1 MSIKIQSDCWKIDLQ
16 PTTKLVLV
24 CLADFADDNG
34 RCYPSALLIA
44 GRTGLNERSVRRAIS
59 SLENDGHLSR
69 SFCTGKRTDYLIHP
83 CHSVTPV
90 TVSPLTEN
98 TRPLTE
104 NTRPLTETT
113 KTPDRGVNIT
123 TINHQ
128 EPSLT
133 TITNNAP
140 AKAVSVL
147 PKKQSFDL
155 MAAVPDLCHQVAL
168 DFMAVR
174 KSKRS
179 PMTATALALITK
191 EADKAGITT
200 AQAIAIAA
208 GRGWQSFKAEWISQD
223 KTFAEKE
230 QDYKDEQAK
239 KHYRT
244 LLTMTDD
251 EKKAWG
257 FQ

>member
-1 MSIKIQSDCWKIDLQ
+1 MHYYQFNI
-16 PTTKLVLV
+16 
-24 CLADFADDNG
+24 G
-34 RCYPSALLIA
+34 
-44 GRTGLNERSVRRAIS
+44 
-59 SLENDGHLSR
+59 
-69 SFCTGKRTDYLIHP
+69 DYASHTS
-83 CHSVTPV
+83 H
-90 TVSPLTEN
+90 
-98 TRPLTE
+98 
-104 NTRPLTETT
+104 LTETEDLAYRRMLDYCYLNECGLPESVERIARVIRMPQHCHSIAT
-113 KTPDRGVNIT
+113 VLLEYFTQHTDGTYRQVRIDKEIEAYKGKSKDASDKANKRWKKGDAVAMPMQCQSNAKQETLNIK
-123 TINHQ
+123 Q
-128 EPSLT
+128 EPINIQDT
-133 TITNNAP
+133 AP
-140 AKAVSVL
+140 AKAVAVIS
-147 PKKQSFDL
+147 KKPNFDL
-155 MAAVPDLCHQVAL
+155 MESVPDLCQQVAE
-168 DFMAVR
+168 DFIAVR
-174 KSKRS
+174 KSKKS